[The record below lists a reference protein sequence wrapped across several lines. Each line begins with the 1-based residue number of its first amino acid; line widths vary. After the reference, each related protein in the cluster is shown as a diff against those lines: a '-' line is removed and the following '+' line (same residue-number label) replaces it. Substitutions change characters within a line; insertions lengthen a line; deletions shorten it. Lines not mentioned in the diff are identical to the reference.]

1 MIVSL
6 LWYKMLDD
14 SGILF
19 EIRFCQRVSKLLQ
32 WSVGVSSQMSGHLA
46 VCTKSLSS
54 SDFYNNLRIFD
65 TLKKSHKNV
74 MKGYCYVT
82 L

>member
-1 MIVSL
+1 MDTIFGGILGHNNLVLLGNLYKLLIIIIVSL

-32 WSVGVSSQMSGHLA
+32 WSACLA
-46 VCTKSLSS
+46 KWVV
-54 SDFYNNLRIFD
+54 I
-65 TLKKSHKNV
+65 
-74 MKGYCYVT
+74 
-82 L
+82 